1 MAAKLIRLIWRYT
14 LRNKRRTALTVSS
27 ATISLF
33 LLTTLAMVYRA
44 MGTPYQGADTTPRMM
59 VRRLSGIVYSMP
71 SRYGDRIRG
80 VPGVVAVSRMN
91 WFGGYWVDPAN
102 QFANFAVDADT
113 VFDVVG
119 SATIPAEQLQAF
131 QRERNA
137 AVASQTLANKYKWKI
152 GDRITLLGSPYPL
165 RPELVL
171 RGIFAGGAQ
180 DHFYFHYDY
189 LNEALGGHFDQVGL
203 FWIRIQGPE
212 SASRVSQAIDVMF
225 SNTDAETK
233 TESENS
239 FLLGFISM
247 LGNVRAMLLMIGSAV
262 AFAILLIV
270 ANTMAMSIRER
281 FSEAAVLRVLGF
293 RASHILSLFV
303 GESLMLT
310 LIGAI
315 LGVGGAKLLFDS
327 LALTR
332 VTAFVWADL
341 RVRPDTLAFCFA
353 AALLIALLASGLPA
367 YRAARANLAEALR
380 FVG

>member
-1 MAAKLIRLIWRYT
+1 MVGKLIRLIWRYA
-14 LRNKRRTALTVSS
+14 LRNKRRTAMTVSS
-27 ATISLF
+27 AAISLF

-71 SRYGDRIRG
+71 SSYGDRIKT

-91 WFGGYWVDPAN
+91 WFGGYWVDPQN

-119 SATIPAEQLQAF
+119 SATIRADQLQAF
-131 QRERNA
+131 KRERNA
-137 AVASQTLANKYKWKI
+137 AVAGQRLINKYHWKI
-152 GDRITLLGSPYPL
+152 GDRITLLGSPYPF

-171 RGIFAGGAQ
+171 RGIFTGGPE

-203 FWIRIQGPE
+203 YWIRLQRPE
-212 SASRVSQAIDVMF
+212 LASQVSQAIDTLF

-262 AFAILLIV
+262 GFAILLIV
-270 ANTMAMSIRER
+270 ANTMAMTIRER

-293 RASHILSLFV
+293 RAVHILGLFV
-303 GESLMLT
+303 GESTMLT

-353 AALLIALLASGLPA
+353 VALSIAVLASGWPA
-367 YRAARANLAEALR
+367 YRASRANLAEALR